1 MREINCNIDNKFI
14 NTCYCYRKITES
26 Y

>member
-1 MREINCNIDNKFI
+1 MREINCNIDNRFI